1 MKFKDLKLSTK
12 LAGGFGVILI
22 IMAGSNIFSIRRMTA
37 IKNEIDDVTANR
49 LPRALALADL
59 NLNTAALRISQ
70 LQHAFTREP
79 AVRQQQKDL
88 MIRLIDRIEENK
100 DTYERLRSESTVRP
114 FDTAEEDALYA
125 AFDRKWETYQDL
137 SFAFFDL
144 LGESATEKAI
154 TLLNGQAQEVFD
166 NFSADLA
173 ALVNVNK
180 KNSSE
185 AARRADVAF
194 QSGRAITRTLSVG
207 TILFSAFLVAWLA
220 RFIAVPVQKL
230 VEAAQGVAGGNLNV
244 HLNLDSK
251 DEIGNLTKSFNQM
264 TASLREAR
272 ERMQNTQVQLV
283 QSEKMASL
291 GQLTA
296 GVAHEINNPV
306 NFVSAN
312 VGPLR
317 RDISELFAVLAQ
329 YEEIVATQQ
338 LQEKFQDVEKL
349 KQKLDFP
356 YLKDEINNLLDG
368 VQEGAQRTSEIVKGL
383 RNFTRLDEDD
393 RKPADINQGIE
404 SALLM
409 LKHQLKNRVE
419 VIKEFGALP
428 PVMCYPG
435 KMNQVFLNLLA
446 NASQA
451 IAGKGQIIIKTFS
464 DGEIVTISIRDTGMG
479 MTPEVKKH
487 IFEPF
492 FTTKPV
498 GEGTGLGLPITYG
511 IIEAHDGNIEIYS
524 EPGKGSEFVITLPV
538 K

>member
-1 MKFKDLKLSTK
+1 MKFKDLKLSAK

-22 IMAGSNIFSIRRMTA
+22 IMAGSNIFSIQRMTA

-338 LQEKFQDVEKL
+338 LQEKFQAVEKL

>member
-1 MKFKDLKLSTK
+1 MKFKDLKLGVK
-12 LAGGFGVILI
+12 LAGGFGVILV
-22 IMAGSNIFSIRRMTA
+22 IMAGSNIFSIRRMSA

-79 AVRQQQKDL
+79 AARQQQKDI
-88 MIRLIDRIEENK
+88 MIRLIDRIEGNK
-100 DTYERLRSESTVRP
+100 DAYERLKNESTVRQ
-114 FDTAEEDALYA
+114 FDSAEEDALYA
-125 AFDRKWETYQDL
+125 AFERKWETYQDL
-137 SFAFFDL
+137 SFTFFDL
-144 LGESATEKAI
+144 LGDNATDKAI
-154 TLLNGQAQEVFD
+154 ALLNGAAQNIFD
-166 NFSADLA
+166 NFSADLT
-173 ALVNVNK
+173 ALVQVNK
-180 KNSSE
+180 RNSSE

-194 QSGRAITRTLSVG
+194 QSARAITRTLSAG

-220 RFIAVPVQKL
+220 RFIAVPVRQL
-230 VEAAQGVAGGNLNV
+230 VGAAKGVAGGDLNV
-244 HLNLDSK
+244 HLNIDSK
-251 DEIGNLTKSFNQM
+251 DEIGNLAHSFNLM

-272 ERMQNTQVQLV
+272 ERMQKAQVQLV

-296 GVAHEINNPV
+296 GIAHEINNPV
-306 NFVSAN
+306 NFISAN
-312 VGPLR
+312 VNPLR
-317 RDISELFAVLAQ
+317 RDIAEVLAVLAQ
-329 YEEIVATQQ
+329 YDETVATQQ
-338 LQEKFQDVEKL
+338 LQEKFNTVETL
-349 KQKLDFP
+349 KKNLDLP
-356 YLKDEINNLLDG
+356 YLKEEINNLLDG

-383 RNFTRLDEDD
+383 RSFTRLGEDE

-419 VIKEFGALP
+419 VIKDYGNVP
-428 PVMCYPG
+428 PVVCYPG
-435 KMNQVFLNLLA
+435 KLNQVFLNLLA

-451 IAGKGQIIIKTFS
+451 IAGAGKIFIKTS
-464 DGEIVTISIRDTGMG
+464 CDGEIVTIAIKDTGMG
-479 MTPEVKKH
+479 MTPEVRKH

-492 FTTKPV
+492 FTTKPI

-511 IIEAHDGNIEIYS
+511 IIEAHDGNIEVYS
-524 EPGKGSEFVITLPV
+524 EPDQGSEFVITLPV

>member
-1 MKFKDLKLSTK
+1 MKFRDLKLSAK

-37 IKNEIDDVTANR
+37 IKNEIDDVTSNR
-49 LPRALALADL
+49 LPRALALTDL
-59 NLNTAALRISQ
+59 NLNTAALRIRQ
-70 LQHAFTREP
+70 LQYAFTREP
-79 AVRQQQKDL
+79 VERQRQKDI
-88 MIRLIDRIEENK
+88 MIGLIDRINENK
-100 DTYERLRSESTVRP
+100 DTYEGLKSDSTALQFNVV
-114 FDTAEEDALYA
+114 EEDELYA
-125 AFDRKWETYQDL
+125 AFDQKWETYQDL
-137 SFAFFDL
+137 SIVFIDLFDDNKTRQAVDL
-144 LGESATEKAI
+144 LTGK
-154 TLLNGQAQEVFD
+154 AQEIFD
-166 NFSADLA
+166 NLSADLA

-194 QSGRAITRTLSVG
+194 QSGRAITQTLSVG

-244 HLNLDSK
+244 HLNIDSK

-264 TASLREAR
+264 TASLREVR

-338 LQEKFQDVEKL
+338 MQEKFQDVEKL

-464 DGEIVTISIRDTGMG
+464 DGEIVTISIRDTGIG

>member
-1 MKFKDLKLSTK
+1 MKFKDLKLSAK

-100 DTYERLRSESTVRP
+100 DTYERLRSESTVRQ

-137 SFAFFDL
+137 SFTFFDL

-154 TLLNGQAQEVFD
+154 ALLNGEAQEVFD

-194 QSGRAITRTLSVG
+194 QSGRAITQTLSVG

-244 HLNLDSK
+244 HLNIDSK

-338 LQEKFQDVEKL
+338 MQEKFQDVEKL

-419 VIKEFGALP
+419 VIKEFGTLP

-464 DGEIVTISIRDTGMG
+464 DGEIVTISIRDTGIG

-511 IIEAHDGNIEIYS
+511 IIEAHDGNVEIYS

>member
-1 MKFKDLKLSTK
+1 MKFKDLKLSAK

-100 DTYERLRSESTVRP
+100 DTYERLRSESTVRQ

-338 LQEKFQDVEKL
+338 LQEKFQDVEKV

>member
-1 MKFKDLKLSTK
+1 MKFKDLKLSAK

-49 LPRALALADL
+49 LPRALALTDL

-70 LQHAFTREP
+70 LQHAFTRES

-100 DTYERLRSESTVRP
+100 DIYERLRSESTVRQ
-114 FDTAEEDALYA
+114 FDTTEEDALYA

-137 SFAFFDL
+137 SFTFFDL
-144 LGESATEKAI
+144 LGENATEKAI
-154 TLLNGQAQEVFD
+154 ALLNGEAQDVFD

-185 AARRADVAF
+185 AARRAEVAF
-194 QSGRAITRTLSVG
+194 QSARSITRTLSVG

-244 HLNLDSK
+244 HLSIDSK
-251 DEIGNLTKSFNQM
+251 DEIGNLAKSFNQM

-511 IIEAHDGNIEIYS
+511 IIEAHDGNVEIYS

>member
-22 IMAGSNIFSIRRMTA
+22 IMAGSNIFSIQRMTA

>member
-1 MKFKDLKLSTK
+1 MKFKDLKLSAK

-100 DTYERLRSESTVRP
+100 DTYERLRSESTVRQ